1 MENSKTKKNKK
12 NAQAFQM
19 SFLLLLKAINFGLV
33 MSPIFNHSLYCL
45 TFGKGGNIKLITI
58 YKFIEH
64 LQ

>member
-1 MENSKTKKNKK
+1 MVKLQNKKNKK

-45 TFGKGGNIKLITI
+45 TFGIGGNTKLITI